1 MDDKWEKLLLS
12 ELLEGLRNRAS
23 TPKIKEEVEYEGNKR
38 AADEARELKKALGKI
53 YGSTKSAADGFLK
66 EATAKIGAFIAG
78 KALIGSDGKAL
89 VASGAK
95 AFLDS
100 SGRVDNALIACEGQ
114 LRLLLP
120 DTASADE
127 RRWPG
132 PISYRS
138 ALNHFVAVCIRVHSI
153 APAADFE
160 EVVFNVTKRVL
171 IPAAAHNLK
180 FFSKEYPA
188 VYRAF
193 VHDDQIAYRIGT
205 KLSNSDKA
213 PDGMPGPEQFFYR
226 KWARLFNVM
235 FDSAPFMSPERKGE
249 LFRFIQTLLRDYEA
263 EPRTSQLWEDLSIIA
278 SGDMAVDEIVVARVL
293 DDIGE
298 GNKALASSPLISC
311 ARARFGLL
319 RYAYDMRHDADEFH
333 ARFSHGE
340 TEVAALLRM
349 MKAPKGG
356 LTKEDVKKI
365 FGWAY
370 ILSRFLLLGRQSI
383 DASSKPDSDR
393 QQDAAKM
400 LCNLLDG
407 VMRPESGADRPVRLL
422 ALRYMIGFL
431 TNPRF
436 EKWHEKISDK
446 NRPGEY
452 SSAAV
457 DDYIRIAEK
466 AESEGMPKSIVN
478 MARARLTLH
487 HAAARKSD
495 IRGRSR
501 ELQSALDHYAR
512 ILEVL
517 ASPSDAGVMDGEV
530 IAWVLPEIYYA
541 IGELSRCNPGD
552 EAYWKSV
559 QKALLVIGEVQ
570 YGIYYNPNEEMKRIE
585 KGIQIAL
592 GRRAER

>member
-12 ELLEGLRNRAS
+12 ELLEGLRDRAS
-23 TPKIKEEVEYEGNKR
+23 TPKIKEEVEYAGSKR
-38 AADEARELKKALGKI
+38 AADEARKLKKSLGKI
-53 YGSTKSAADGFLK
+53 HGSTKSAAGGFIK
-66 EATAKIGAFIAG
+66 EATAKIGAFISG
-78 KALIGSDGKAL
+78 KALIGSDGKA
-89 VASGAK
+89 VIPSRAK

-100 SGRVDNALIACEGQ
+100 SGRVDNALLACEDQ

-120 DTASADE
+120 DAESSDE
-127 RRWPG
+127 HRWPG

-138 ALNHFVAVCIRVHSI
+138 ALNHFVAVCIRAHSI
-153 APAADFE
+153 APAADFD
-160 EVVFNVTKRVL
+160 EVIFNVTKRVL
-171 IPAAAHNLK
+171 VPAAAHNMK

-188 VYRAF
+188 VYQAF
-193 VHDDQIAYRIGT
+193 VHDDQIALRMGM
-205 KLSNSDKA
+205 KVANSSKA
-213 PDGMPGPEQFFYR
+213 PEGMPGPEQFFYR

-235 FDSAPFMSPERKGE
+235 FDSASFMSLERKGE
-249 LFRFIQTLLRDYEA
+249 LFRFFQTLLRDYEA

-298 GNKALASSPLISC
+298 GSGDLASSPLISC

-340 TEVAALLRM
+340 TEVAALLRI
-349 MKAPKGG
+349 MKASKGG
-356 LTKEDVKKI
+356 LSKEEVKKI

-383 DASSKPDSDR
+383 AAPGKSDSER
-393 QQDAAKM
+393 KQDAARM
-400 LCNLLDG
+400 LCELLDG
-407 VMRPESGADRPVRLL
+407 VMRPESGADSSVRLL

-436 EKWHEKISDK
+436 VKWHDKIRDK
-446 NRPGEY
+446 QRPGEY

-457 DDYIRIAEK
+457 DDYVRTAEK
-466 AESEGMPKSIVN
+466 AEASGMPRSIVS

-487 HAAARKSD
+487 HAVGRKSD
-495 IRGRSR
+495 TRGRSR
-501 ELQSALDHYAR
+501 ELQSALDHYAK

-541 IGELSRCNPGD
+541 VGELSRCNPGD

-559 QKALLVIGEVQ
+559 QKALMVIGEVQ

-585 KGIQIAL
+585 KGIQIAM
-592 GRRAER
+592 GAVS